1 MPEVS
6 GVSLEIFFTAD
17 KYSTPGFSYGTN
29 YFTRFIETPLHMKT
43 KKIEKVLIAL
53 DYNPSAE
60 KFAESG
66 PSGTKAIKAEV
77 VILFVISDKAKYA
90 TAEALPMLGVGAYL
104 GVIPMQFEN
113 TVSLK
118 KWANHLHEKIK
129 NTLGDESI
137 STLIEEGD
145 ITLPILSAAKA
156 SNADI
161 IAMGSHS
168 RRWLENIVMRSVI
181 QEVMRKQNC

>member
-1 MPEVS
+1 
-6 GVSLEIFFTAD
+6 
-17 KYSTPGFSYGTN
+17 
-29 YFTRFIETPLHMKT
+29 MKT
-43 KKIEKVLIAL
+43 KKNEKVLIAL

-60 KFAESG
+60 KHAESG

-77 VILFVISDKAKYA
+77 VMLFVISDKAKYT
-90 TAEALPMLGVGAYL
+90 TAEALPMAGVGAYL

-118 KWANHLHEKIK
+118 KWANHLQEKIK

-145 ITLPILSAAKA
+145 TTLSILSAAKA
-156 SNADI
+156 ANADI

-168 RRWLENIVMRSVI
+168 RRWLENIVMRSVV